1 MIIVMVIER
10 DLFSALKERYII
22 GNRTDTHQSIDI
34 AVCIIAVMLA
44 ETVADIPNT
53 SQKAGDSL
61 TSCFSSITATAK
73 VIIKT
78 MRSEP
83 TSPSM

>member
-44 ETVADIPNT
+44 EAVAEIPNT
-53 SQKAGDSL
+53 AQKASDSL
-61 TSCFSSITATAK
+61 TSCFNSITANQP
-73 VIIKT
+73 V
-78 MRSEP
+78 RVCSVLV
-83 TSPSM
+83 SSV